1 LRVFYSGFH
10 TVETNKENILKQ
22 ILDRDR
28 VDVVVAIW
36 IKKCKWAKV
45 INGRIRKWIK
55 RDQFDESKGNY
66 EHSHIYNYLV
76 YIPVGLMRL
85 RL

>member
-1 LRVFYSGFH
+1 LFLRVFYSGFH

-36 IKKCKWAKV
+36 IKDASGQK
-45 INGRIRKWIK
+45 
-55 RDQFDESKGNY
+55 
-66 EHSHIYNYLV
+66 
-76 YIPVGLMRL
+76 
-85 RL
+85 